1 VSSPIEAWTG
11 QRTGLGA
18 NLSAET
24 LHHWQKARLRETVAY
39 AHAHSRF
46 YGARLRGTEESL
58 EDLPFTWPSDLA
70 RDPLS
75 FLCVSQSDVARV
87 TTSGS
92 TGEKKRI
99 FFTSNDLE
107 RTVDFF
113 AVGMGP
119 LVRPGQSTLILMGG
133 DTEHSIARLLQTALA
148 RFEVQGRI
156 GAPGWDAG
164 ETLEAARTAHC
175 LVGLPAELLYLCRRD
190 GSLRPQSVLL
200 SADYVPPCV
209 VDSLRET
216 WHCQVFTHFGM
227 TETGFGC
234 AVQCACG
241 AGHHLRHPDL
251 LLEIVDPET
260 GQCLPPGECGEIV
273 LTLLRSEAMPLL
285 RYRTG
290 DLSRMTCEPCGCGG
304 LLPRLG
310 GVAGRRENTLP
321 LGNGETLSIHQLDD
335 LVFALP
341 SVRAFE
347 ARLGREGGRPTLLL
361 TVEALGELDTKAL
374 AAQLPNILNLQVRYG
389 GVNPFSRRGKRCIHV
404 DRAAEGDRP

>member
-1 VSSPIEAWTG
+1 MSSPIEAWTG

-18 NLSAET
+18 DLSAAK
-24 LHHWQKARLRETVAY
+24 LQHWQQARLRETVAY
-39 AHAHSRF
+39 AHTHSRF
-46 YGARLRGTEESL
+46 YGARLSGTEANL
-58 EDLPFTWPSDLA
+58 EDLPFTWPADLA
-70 RDPLS
+70 RDPLA
-75 FLCVSQSDVARV
+75 FLCVSQRDVARV

-92 TGEKKRI
+92 TGEKKRV

-119 LVRPGQSTLILMGG
+119 LVRRGQETLILMGG

-148 RFEVQGRI
+148 RLDVKGRI
-156 GAPGWDAG
+156 GLPDWGVR
-164 ETLEAARTAHC
+164 ETLAAARTAHC
-175 LVGLPAELLYLCRRD
+175 LVGLPAEILYLCRTD
-190 GSLRPQSVLL
+190 ATLRPESVLL

-209 VDSLRET
+209 VASLREA
-216 WHCQVFTHFGM
+216 WHCRVFTHFGM

-251 LLEIVDPET
+251 LLEIIDPET
-260 GQCLPPGECGEIV
+260 GQRLPPGERGEIV
-273 LTLLRSEAMPLL
+273 ITLLQSEAMPLL

-290 DLSRMTCEPCGCGG
+290 DLARMVCKPCLCGG

-310 GVAGRRENTLP
+310 RVEGRRENALP
-321 LGNGETLSIHQLDD
+321 LGNGQTLSIHQLDD

-341 SVRAFE
+341 AVRAFE
-347 ARLGREGGRPTLLL
+347 ARLNREGGQSTLFL
-361 TVEALGELDTKAL
+361 TVEADQHLDQEAL
-374 AAQLPNILNLQVRYG
+374 ATRLPSTLGLRMHYAKVS
-389 GVNPFSRRGKRCIHV
+389 PFSRRGKRRIHV
-404 DRAAEGDRP
+404 DGATKGDTP

>member
-1 VSSPIEAWTG
+1 MSSPLEAWTG

-18 NLSAET
+18 DLSAAT
-24 LHHWQKARLRETVAY
+24 LHHWQQARLRETIAY

-46 YGARLRGTEESL
+46 YGALLRGTEGNL

-70 RDPLS
+70 RDPLA
-75 FLCVSQSDVARV
+75 FLCVSQGDVARV

-107 RTVDFF
+107 RTMDFF

-119 LVRPGQSTLILMGG
+119 LVHAGQNTLILMGG
-133 DTEHSIARLLQTALA
+133 DTDHSIARLLQTALA
-148 RFEVQGRI
+148 HLEVTGRI
-156 GAPGWDAG
+156 GAPGWGAE
-164 ETLEAARTAHC
+164 ETLDAARTAHC
-175 LVGLPAELLYLCRRD
+175 LVGLPAELLYLCRMD
-190 GSLRPQSVLL
+190 PNLRPENVLL

-216 WHCQVFTHFGM
+216 WHCRVFTHFGM

-234 AVQCACG
+234 AVQCVCG

-251 LLEIVDPET
+251 LLEIVDPGT
-260 GQCLPPGECGEIV
+260 GTRLPPGQRGEIV
-273 LTLLRSEAMPLL
+273 LTLLRNEAMPLL

-310 GVAGRRENTLP
+310 RVEGRRENALP
-321 LGNGETLSIHQLDD
+321 LGNGQTLSIHQLDD

-341 SVRAFE
+341 PVRAFE
-347 ARLGREGGRPTLLL
+347 ARLGREGGRPTLFL

-374 AAQLPNILNLQVRYG
+374 AAQLPSILNLQVRYAE
-389 GVNPFSRRGKRCIHV
+389 VSPFSRRGKRCIHV
-404 DRAAEGDRP
+404 DRAAEGDMP